1 MTVLYPGYYK
11 KPQTKKIDAQKIA
24 KVLKIA
30 ALVAFMVASLSFAT
44 ATDLEASEVM
54 HITW

>member
-1 MTVLYPGYYK
+1 MAALYPGYYK
-11 KPQTKKIDAQKIA
+11 KPQTKKIDAQKIV

-30 ALVAFMVASLSFAT
+30 ALVVFAIAALSFAT

-54 HITW
+54 HITF